1 MQRLAELSV
10 RRPVLAAVMI
20 LGLVFLGAFSYFR
33 LNVERFPNVDIPFV
47 IVSTRLPGASP
58 EEIET
63 DVTDKIE
70 AEVNSISGIDRL
82 RSVSAEGFST
92 VTIQFLLEKNVDVAA
107 QEVRDKVNG
116 ILRDLPPAIDPPVIS
131 KFDVSAFPVAQLALS
146 GDRSIRDITEYAD
159 KVIRPQLE
167 GTAGVAQVE
176 IVGGRKRQINVLVDA
191 ERLNA
196 YGLSSPDIV
205 RALQSQ
211 NVQIPA
217 GNVDRGAQRLTLR
230 TFGRVNS
237 LQELEKVTL
246 ASRAGQPVTVADVA
260 RVEDGG
266 AEPETTATVDG
277 RSAVILRV
285 RKQSGENTLNVV
297 RAVKDRLATITS
309 TLAPGYRLELVRDQ
323 AVFIEASTHA
333 VQEHLIVGSFL
344 AAFVVLLFLWDGRS
358 MIISALAIPTSL
370 ITTFA
375 LLSAMGLTLNIVT
388 LLALAL
394 VVGIVIDDA
403 IVVRENIY
411 KFMHERGLPPAQAA
425 IEGVRQV
432 GTAVTATTFSLIAV
446 FLPLAFMGGIVGR
459 FMRSFGWTMAFAI
472 AVSLLVSYTL
482 DPAMSARWLAPK
494 RRPKPEPGDPAQD
507 GSAAAGAGTGHRRGK
522 LTAILEAGYHRL
534 LSASLR
540 RRWIIVVL
548 SLVTLFSIGP
558 LGAIVNKNFLP
569 EDDES
574 QFDLV
579 VRAPE
584 GWNLDA
590 TARLAEGMAAEIR
603 RMDGVQRTVVTVGD
617 NAERNANR
625 FTLFVGMKGVDERS
639 ISQHALMDR
648 VRTELLPR
656 YAHLGLR
663 TLVAPASDFGGGG
676 AFQPVEY
683 VISGPDLS
691 VLTRAATEGERIL
704 NSIPGVVDVNSTLV
718 GGKPQL
724 GISIDRD
731 RAADLGVSVQEAATT
746 LRVFIA
752 GVKTSQYAERGQQ
765 YDIYV
770 RADPSYRHDV
780 AALDRLTVGSTKLG
794 SIPLSQVVRIEPGT
808 GPSSIDRYNRR
819 RQVTLTA
826 GLLPG
831 TSQVSALQALD
842 SKVKGLGLGREYFTA
857 FAGQAQEQG
866 RQAQAFMFAFM
877 LSFVFMYLILAA
889 QFESWL
895 HPITI
900 LLSLP
905 LTVPFALISI
915 IAMRGSLNIFTQLG
929 ILVLFGVVKKNSIL
943 QIDRANQLRDHGVER
958 DEAILQASGDRLRP
972 ILMTT
977 LAFVAGMI
985 PLAISRGVGAE
996 TNRAISSV
1004 IIGGQMLSLLLTLVA
1019 IPVFYSL
1026 FDDLA
1031 KLPLWGRIQ
1040 NGIGGAF
1047 GWVAGR
1053 IAALRPR
1060 PAVAEAPPGISGGDD
1075 GQ

>member
-1 MQRLAELSV
+1 M
-10 RRPVLAAVMI
+10 
-20 LGLVFLGAFSYFR
+20 
-33 LNVERFPNVDIPFV
+33 
-47 IVSTRLPGASP
+47 
-58 EEIET
+58 
-63 DVTDKIE
+63 
-70 AEVNSISGIDRL
+70 
-82 RSVSAEGFST
+82 
-92 VTIQFLLEKNVDVAA
+92 
-107 QEVRDKVNG
+107 
-116 ILRDLPPAIDPPVIS
+116 
-131 KFDVSAFPVAQLALS
+131 ALS
-146 GDRSIRDITEYAD
+146 GDRPIRDITEYAD
-159 KVIRPQLE
+159 KIIRPQLD

-205 RALQSQ
+205 RALQAQ

-217 GNVDRGAQRLTLR
+217 GNVDRGGQRLTVR
-230 TFGRVNS
+230 TFGRVAS
-237 LQELEKVTL
+237 LQELEDIVV
-246 ASRAGQPVTVADVA
+246 AARAGQPVTVADVA

-266 AEPETTATVDG
+266 AEPETTAIVDG
-277 RSAVILRV
+277 RTAVLLRI

-297 RAVKDRLATITS
+297 RAIKDRLATVQA

-358 MIISALAIPTSL
+358 MIISAIAIPTSL

-375 LLSAMGLTLNIVT
+375 LLGAIGLTLNIVT

-411 KFMHERGLPPAQAA
+411 KFMHEKGLPPAEAA

-446 FLPLAFMGGIVGR
+446 FLPLAFMGGIVGQ

-472 AVSLLVSYTL
+472 GVSLLVSYTL

-494 RRPKPEPGDPAQD
+494 RRPQPGT
-507 GSAAAGAGTGHRRGK
+507 GEAAPGAGPSIAPHGGGHRRGK
-522 LTAILEAGYHRL
+522 LTMWLEAGYHRL
-534 LSASLR
+534 LAASLR
-540 RRWIIVVL
+540 RRWVVVVL
-548 SLVTLFSIGP
+548 SLITLFSIVP
-558 LGAIVNKNFLP
+558 LGATVNQNFLP

-574 QFDLV
+574 QFDV
-579 VRAPE
+579 AVRAPE

-603 RMDGVQRTVVTVGD
+603 RMDGVRTTVVTVGD
-617 NAERNANR
+617 SAERSANR
-625 FTLFVGMKGVDERS
+625 FTLFVGMTGVHERS

-648 VRTELLPR
+648 VRKELLPQ

-676 AFQPVEY
+676 TFQPVDY
-683 VISGPDLS
+683 IISGPELS
-691 VLTRAATEGERIL
+691 VLTRAANEGEKIL
-704 NSIPGVVDVNSTLV
+704 RTIPGVVDVNSTLV

-724 GISIDRD
+724 GVSIDRE
-731 RAADLGVSVQEAATT
+731 RAADLGVSVQEAATA

-752 GVKTSQYAERGQQ
+752 GVEASQYAEGGQQ

-770 RADPSYRHDV
+770 RADAAYRNDV
-780 AALDRLTVGSTKLG
+780 AALDRLTVGSVKLG
-794 SIPLSQVVRIEPGT
+794 SVPLSQVVRIQPGT

-819 RQVTLTA
+819 RQVQLTA

-831 TSQVSALQALD
+831 TSQVTALQALD
-842 SKVKGLGLGREYFTA
+842 SGIKALGLGPEYATTFS
-857 FAGQAQEQG
+857 GQAQEQG
-866 RQAQAFMFAFM
+866 RQAQAFMLAFL

-905 LTVPFALISI
+905 LTVPFALLSI
-915 IAMRGSLNIFTQLG
+915 ILMRGSLNIFTQLG
-929 ILVLFGVVKKNSIL
+929 ILVLFGVVKKNAIL
-943 QIDRANQLRDHGVER
+943 QIDRANQLREQGVAR

-977 LAFVAGMI
+977 LAFVAGMV
-985 PLAISRGVGAE
+985 PLAVSTGVGAE

-1026 FDDLA
+1026 FDDLTR
-1031 KLPLWGRIQ
+1031 LPLWSRLR
-1040 NGIGGAF
+1040 NG
-1047 GWVAGR
+1047 VAGVVGL
-1053 IAALRPR
+1053 ALAVPRAIIRR
-1060 PAVAEAPPGISGGDD
+1060 PARTVEEGE
-1075 GQ
+1075 

>member
-47 IVSTRLPGASP
+47 IISTRLPGASP
-58 EEIET
+58 EEIES

-70 AEVNSISGIDRL
+70 AEVNSISGIDSL
-82 RSVSAEGFST
+82 TSVSAEGFST

-116 ILRDLPPAIDPPVIS
+116 ILRDLPTTIDPPVIS
-131 KFDVSAFPVAQLALS
+131 KFDVGAFPVAQLALS

-176 IVGGRKRQINVLVDA
+176 IIGGRKRQINVLVDA

-230 TFGRVNS
+230 TFGRVDS
-237 LQELEKVTL
+237 LEELERVVV
-246 ASRAGQPVTVADVA
+246 ASRAGQPVMVADVA
-260 RVEDGG
+260 KVEDGG
-266 AEPETTATVDG
+266 AEPETTAIVNG
-277 RSAVILRV
+277 RTGVLLRI

-297 RAVKDRLATITS
+297 RAIKGRLETITS

-323 AVFIEASTHA
+323 AVFIEASTRA

-344 AAFVVLLFLWDGRS
+344 AAFVVLLFLWDARS
-358 MIISALAIPTSL
+358 MVISALAIPTSL

-375 LLSAMGLTLNIVT
+375 LLSMMGLTLNIVT

-411 KFMHERGLPPAQAA
+411 KFMHEKGLPPAQAA

-494 RRPKPEPGDPAQD
+494 RRPKPETGDGP
-507 GSAAAGAGTGHRRGK
+507 AAADAGTAHKRGK

-534 LSASLR
+534 LAASLR
-540 RRWIIVVL
+540 RRWVVVAL
-548 SLVTLFSIGP
+548 SLVTLFSIAP
-558 LGAIVNKNFLP
+558 LGAMVNQNFLP

-574 QFDLV
+574 QFDVV

-617 NAERNANR
+617 NAERSANR
-625 FTLFVGMKGVDERS
+625 FTLFVGMTGVHERS
-639 ISQHALMDR
+639 MSQHALMDR

-676 AFQPVEY
+676 AFQPVDY
-683 VISGPDLS
+683 IISGPDLS
-691 VLTRAATEGERIL
+691 VLTRAAAEGERIL
-704 NSIPGVVDVNSTLV
+704 NSVPGVVDVNSTLV

-724 GISIDRD
+724 GITIDRE
-731 RAADLGVSVQEAATT
+731 RAADLGVSVQEAATA

-752 GVKTSQYAERGQQ
+752 GVETSQYAEGGQQ

-780 AALDRLTVGSTKLG
+780 AALDRLMVGSTKLG

-819 RQVTLTA
+819 RQVRLTA

-831 TSQVSALQALD
+831 TSQVTALQALD
-842 SKVKGLGLGREYFTA
+842 SKVKALGLGPEYRTTFS
-857 FAGQAQEQG
+857 GQAQEQG
-866 RQAQAFMFAFM
+866 RQAQAFMLAFL

-905 LTVPFALISI
+905 LTVPFALLSI
-915 IAMRGSLNIFTQLG
+915 ILMGGSLNIFTQLG

-943 QIDRANQLRDHGVER
+943 QIDRANQLREQGVER
-958 DEAILQASGDRLRP
+958 DQAILQASGDRLRP

-1031 KLPLWGRIQ
+1031 KLPLWGRIR
-1040 NGIGGAF
+1040 NGIGGGF

-1053 IAALRPR
+1053 VAALRPR
-1060 PAVAEAPPGISGGDD
+1060 PAVAPPEISGGDD
-1075 GQ
+1075 GE

>member
-1 MQRLAELSV
+1 
-10 RRPVLAAVMI
+10 MI

-47 IVSTRLPGASP
+47 IISTRLPGASP

-82 RSVSAEGFST
+82 TSVSAEGFST
-92 VTIQFLLEKNVDVAA
+92 VTIQFLLEKNVDVAS

-176 IVGGRKRQINVLVDA
+176 IIGGRKRQINVLVDA

-205 RALQSQ
+205 RALQAQ

-230 TFGRVNS
+230 TFGRVDS
-237 LQELEKVTL
+237 LEELEKVAV

-260 RVEDGG
+260 KVEDGG

-358 MIISALAIPTSL
+358 MVISALAIPTSL

-375 LLSAMGLTLNIVT
+375 LLSMMGLTLNIVT

-494 RRPKPEPGDPAQD
+494 RRPKPAETGDP
-507 GSAAAGAGTGHRRGK
+507 
-522 LTAILEAGYHRL
+522 
-534 LSASLR
+534 
-540 RRWIIVVL
+540 
-548 SLVTLFSIGP
+548 
-558 LGAIVNKNFLP
+558 
-569 EDDES
+569 
-574 QFDLV
+574 
-579 VRAPE
+579 
-584 GWNLDA
+584 
-590 TARLAEGMAAEIR
+590 
-603 RMDGVQRTVVTVGD
+603 VQ
-617 NAERNANR
+617 
-625 FTLFVGMKGVDERS
+625 
-639 ISQHALMDR
+639 
-648 VRTELLPR
+648 
-656 YAHLGLR
+656 
-663 TLVAPASDFGGGG
+663 
-676 AFQPVEY
+676 
-683 VISGPDLS
+683 
-691 VLTRAATEGERIL
+691 
-704 NSIPGVVDVNSTLV
+704 
-718 GGKPQL
+718 
-724 GISIDRD
+724 
-731 RAADLGVSVQEAATT
+731 
-746 LRVFIA
+746 
-752 GVKTSQYAERGQQ
+752 
-765 YDIYV
+765 
-770 RADPSYRHDV
+770 
-780 AALDRLTVGSTKLG
+780 
-794 SIPLSQVVRIEPGT
+794 
-808 GPSSIDRYNRR
+808 
-819 RQVTLTA
+819 
-826 GLLPG
+826 
-831 TSQVSALQALD
+831 
-842 SKVKGLGLGREYFTA
+842 
-857 FAGQAQEQG
+857 
-866 RQAQAFMFAFM
+866 
-877 LSFVFMYLILAA
+877 
-889 QFESWL
+889 
-895 HPITI
+895 
-900 LLSLP
+900 
-905 LTVPFALISI
+905 
-915 IAMRGSLNIFTQLG
+915 
-929 ILVLFGVVKKNSIL
+929 
-943 QIDRANQLRDHGVER
+943 
-958 DEAILQASGDRLRP
+958 
-972 ILMTT
+972 
-977 LAFVAGMI
+977 
-985 PLAISRGVGAE
+985 
-996 TNRAISSV
+996 
-1004 IIGGQMLSLLLTLVA
+1004 
-1019 IPVFYSL
+1019 
-1026 FDDLA
+1026 
-1031 KLPLWGRIQ
+1031 
-1040 NGIGGAF
+1040 
-1047 GWVAGR
+1047 
-1053 IAALRPR
+1053 
-1060 PAVAEAPPGISGGDD
+1060 
-1075 GQ
+1075 